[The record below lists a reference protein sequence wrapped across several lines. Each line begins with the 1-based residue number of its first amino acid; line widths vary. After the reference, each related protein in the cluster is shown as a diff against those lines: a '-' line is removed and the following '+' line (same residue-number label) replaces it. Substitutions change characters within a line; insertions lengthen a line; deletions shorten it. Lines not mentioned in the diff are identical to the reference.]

1 VTSPWRSGTVTGI
14 GSLPGKQA
22 SEACRFVLDE
32 LPIPHLPELPDRG
45 WHADLAG
52 RGAALLADLH
62 VDLQPSGW
70 RIVPRGS
77 RDGQRAR
84 DLLAR
89 DIDALEQAA
98 SSSPPVV
105 LKLQATGPWTLA
117 SILELHRGNK
127 VLSDHGAMADL
138 AQSLAEGLKNHLA
151 DVQRRL
157 PGTTLALQLDEPS
170 LPAVLAARIRTASG
184 FATFRAPDRQ
194 VARDRL
200 TTVLAAAQHTVI
212 HCCASDPPLE
222 LMGFAG
228 ALSFDA
234 SLPYD
239 EEALGEL
246 LEHGRGVLLGV
257 APAIDAELPTTKQV
271 VEIVRRLR
279 DRVGL
284 TEVTLTPTCGMAGAT
299 EGHVRATVK
308 RLVEAAT
315 AVEEDQ
321 RQ

>member
-1 VTSPWRSGTVTGI
+1 MTVLWRSGTVTGI
-14 GSLPGKQA
+14 GSLPGKDPG
-22 SEACRFVLDE
+22 EAARFLLDE

-45 WHADLAG
+45 WHADIAG

-70 RIVPRGS
+70 RLVPRPS

-89 DIDALEQAA
+89 DVDALERAA
-98 SSSPPVV
+98 EHTAPQV

-117 SILELHRGNK
+117 AILELHRGNK
-127 VLSDHGAMADL
+127 VLSDHGAMSDL

-170 LPAVLAARIRTASG
+170 LPAVLAARVPTASG

-200 TTVLAAAQHTVI
+200 TTVLAAAEHTVV
-212 HCCASDPPLE
+212 HCCAGDPPLE
-222 LMGFAG
+222 LMGLAS
-228 ALSFDA
+228 AVSFDPG
-234 SLPYD
+234 LPFD
-239 EEALGEL
+239 EEQLGL
-246 LEHGRGVLLGV
+246 LVEQGRGLLLGV
-257 APAIDAELPTTKQV
+257 VPSTDAVLPSVAQL
-271 VEIVRRLR
+271 VEPVRRLR

-284 TEVTLTPTCGMAGAT
+284 TEVTFTPTCGMAGAS
-299 EGHVRATVK
+299 EGYVRAAVK
-308 RLVEAAT
+308 RLVEVGD
-315 AVEEDQ
+315 AVKEEQ
-321 RQ
+321 

>member
-1 VTSPWRSGTVTGI
+1 MTALWRSGTVTGI
-14 GSLPGKQA
+14 GSLPGKDP
-22 SEACRFVLDE
+22 SEACRYLLDE

-45 WHADLAG
+45 WHADIAG

-70 RIVPRGS
+70 RIVPRPS

-89 DIDALEQAA
+89 DVDALEKAA
-98 SSSPPVV
+98 EHTAPEI

-127 VLSDHGAMADL
+127 VLSDHGAMSDL
-138 AQSLAEGLKNHLA
+138 AQSLAEGVKNHVA

-157 PGTTLALQLDEPS
+157 PGTTIAVQLDEPS

-184 FATFRAPDRQ
+184 FATFRAPDIQ

-200 TTVLAAAQHTVI
+200 RTVLAVTEHTVV
-212 HCCASDPPLE
+212 HCCAPDPPLE
-222 LMGFAG
+222 LMGEAS
-228 ALSFDA
+228 ALSIDSA
-234 SLPYD
+234 MPVD
-239 EEALGEL
+239 HERLGEL
-246 LEHGRGVLLGV
+246 LEQGRGLLLGV
-257 APAIDAELPTTKQV
+257 VPGVDGDLPSVKEV
-271 VEIVRRLR
+271 VETVRRLR
-279 DRVGL
+279 DRSGL
-284 TEVTLTPTCGMAGAT
+284 TEVTLTPTCGLAGAS
-299 EGHVRATVK
+299 ERYARAALK
-308 RLVEAAT
+308 RCIEAAT